1 MNDIYSI
8 LARLDAVSESKTTP
22 SKLSDNQNSQ
32 QKSVPQLPALFK
44 PRKIAVLGA
53 KTDPDHP
60 MRGYAVGANESEEQ
74 LDEFLPALAAGAG
87 ALVRGIGAAAG
98 AATRAAPTLARV
110 AGATVAANALKPDD
124 KDKPVDEN
132 WRKAAA
138 AGALAAGMMASPAQA
153 TDATKPITVAVVTI
167 DGETRTYNL
176 GDRFKTSK
184 EAEKFISDVLDKQG
198 LSGYSLDIRT
208 GYTKDKQK
216 TNEEPR
222 TGIMSISTPS
232 QVPDKYAMDP
242 GEQLANRVTGQF
254 KSPTSQTF
262 PINQNMLSKE
272 KLDTSTGKK
281 TNDVQEQI
289 MAAEDMLGKIR
300 RDLSDYLRSV
310 EDELVGRDRA
320 LIRKAKDE
328 IAKPDIEK
336 FLPVRIINTDDGKVL
351 RIHGNEDDGFRITM
365 QEKMLPTAFESVE
378 EASMACEM
386 YCARRRGR
394 GASTDTD
401 YVEERGTDLS

>member
-8 LARLDAVSESKTTP
+8 LARLDAVSESRVTP
-22 SKLSDNQNSQ
+22 AKLSGDQNAQ

-53 KTDPDHP
+53 KSDPDHP

-98 AATRAAPTLARV
+98 AATRAAPTLSRV

-153 TDATKPITVAVVTI
+153 TDAVKPITVAVVTI

-208 GYTKDKQK
+208 GYPRDKEK

-232 QVPDKYAMDP
+232 QVPDKYALDP
-242 GEQLANRVTGQF
+242 GEELGSRVTGKF
-254 KSPTSQTF
+254 KPTTSQTF
-262 PINQNMLSKE
+262 PTYQDLLTQKVKQDSVKPSPGM
-272 KLDTSTGKK
+272 
-281 TNDVQEQI
+281 QEQI
-289 MAAEDMLGKIR
+289 IAAEDMLGKIK

-310 EDELVGRDRA
+310 EDELLGRDRS
-320 LIRKAKDE
+320 LIRKAKNDL
-328 IAKPDIEK
+328 AKPDIEK
-336 FLPVRIINTDDGKVL
+336 FLPVRTITTDDGKVL

>member
-8 LARLDAVSESKTTP
+8 LARLDAVSESRVTP
-22 SKLSDNQNSQ
+22 AKLSGDQNAQ

-53 KTDPDHP
+53 KSDPDHP
-60 MRGYAVGANESEEQ
+60 MRGYAVGANESEEVEE
-74 LDEFLPALAAGAG
+74 D
-87 ALVRGIGAAAG
+87 
-98 AATRAAPTLARV
+98 
-110 AGATVAANALKPDD
+110 
-124 KDKPVDEN
+124 

-153 TDATKPITVAVVTI
+153 TDAVKPITVAVVTI

-208 GYTKDKQK
+208 GYPRDKEK

-232 QVPDKYAMDP
+232 QVPDKYALDP
-242 GEQLANRVTGQF
+242 GEELGSRVTGKF
-254 KSPTSQTF
+254 KPTTSQTF
-262 PINQNMLSKE
+262 PTYQDLLTQKVKQDSAKPSPGM
-272 KLDTSTGKK
+272 
-281 TNDVQEQI
+281 QEQI
-289 MAAEDMLGKIR
+289 IAAEDMLGKIK

-310 EDELVGRDRA
+310 EDELLGRDRS
-320 LIRKAKDE
+320 LIRKAKDDL
-328 IAKPDIEK
+328 AKPDIEK
-336 FLPVRIINTDDGKVL
+336 FLPVRTITTDDGKVL

-394 GASTDTD
+394 GASADTD